1 MERRGCAAYAVLSA
15 HSRGRRQPE
24 PEDPFRTAFRRDRDR
39 IVHASAFRR
48 LEYKTQVF
56 VYKEGDY
63 YRTRLTHT
71 LEVAQIARS
80 IAVALGLNES
90 LVEAIALA
98 HDLGHPP
105 FGHSGEDG
113 LRARMHA
120 HGGFEHN
127 AQALR
132 VVDYLERRYPGFR
145 GLNLTHEVRESLL
158 KKGSLAAGGVGTDL
172 SPGPVPYLAAQVVDQ
187 ADSIAYNH
195 HDLDDGL
202 RSRIFSMDDLDTLDL
217 WRRACEL
224 APAGYRDLPEKIR
237 HLQVINQLVKM
248 SIHDLIEESSRRI
261 REHDPKS
268 AEQARQVGGK
278 MIDFSPAM
286 RAEQED
292 LKRFLFHRFYRADRV
307 RRMREKAIT
316 FVQALFDAYLAE
328 PSRLPSDFQETSS
341 QQGIERAVA
350 DYVAG
355 MTDRYAEQEYLA
367 LYSPFETV

>member
-1 MERRGCAAYAVLSA
+1 M
-15 HSRGRRQPE
+15 
-24 PEDPFRTAFRRDRDR
+24 AFQRDRDR
-39 IVHASAFRR
+39 IIHSTAFRR

-113 LRARMHA
+113 LRECMRD

-132 VVDYLERRYPGFR
+132 VVDYLERRYPAFR
-145 GLNLTHEVRESLL
+145 GLNLSYEVRVSLL
-158 KKGSLAAGGVGTDL
+158 KKGTSATGAVGSDL
-172 SPGPVPYLAAQVVDQ
+172 EPGSVPYLEAQVVDV

-195 HDLDDGL
+195 HDVDDGI
-202 RSRIFSMDDLDTLDL
+202 RSRIFKMDDLEELAL
-217 WRRACEL
+217 WRRACQL
-224 APAGYRDLPEKIR
+224 APGGYRQLPEKIS
-237 HLQVINQLVKM
+237 HLQVINQLVKIA
-248 SIHDLIEESSRRI
+248 IHDLITESSRRI
-261 REHDPKS
+261 EAAAPVS
-268 AEQARQVGGK
+268 AEEARASGHK
-278 MIDFSPAM
+278 LIDFSGEYRPM
-286 RAEQED
+286 QLELQ
-292 LKRFLFHRFYRADRV
+292 RFLFHRFYRADRV
-307 RRMREKAIT
+307 KRMREKAIK
-316 FVQALFDAYLAE
+316 FVAALFDAYRAE
-328 PSRLPSDFQETSS
+328 PERLPADYQETAAEV
-341 QQGIERAVA
+341 GLERAVA

-367 LYSPFETV
+367 LFSPFERA

>member
-1 MERRGCAAYAVLSA
+1 VASA
-15 HSRGRRQPE
+15 SSRGRRNAE

-80 IAVALGLNES
+80 LAVALGLNES

-113 LRARMHA
+113 LRERMRE

-132 VVDYLERRYPGFR
+132 VVDYLERRYPAFR
-145 GLNLTHEVRESLL
+145 GLNLCYEVRVSLL
-158 KKGSLAAGGVGTDL
+158 KKGTSATGSVGADL
-172 SPGPVPYLAAQVVDQ
+172 EPKPIPYLEAQVVDV

-195 HDLDDGL
+195 HDLDDGI
-202 RSRIFSMDDLDTLDL
+202 RSRIFGMDDLEELEL
-217 WRRACEL
+217 WRRACAL
-224 APAGYRDLPEKIR
+224 APAGYRELPEKIR
-237 HLQVINQLVKM
+237 HLQVTNQIVKVA
-248 SIHDLIEESSRRI
+248 IRDLITESSRRI
-261 REHDPKS
+261 EEAAPSS
-268 AEQARQVGGK
+268 AEEARATDHK
-278 MIDFSPAM
+278 LIDFSSDFRPL
-286 RAEQED
+286 QLD
-292 LKRFLFHRFYRADRV
+292 LQRFLFHRFYRADRV
-307 RRMREKAIT
+307 KRMREKAIK
-316 FVQALFDAYLAE
+316 FVEALFDAYCTE
-328 PSRLPSDFQETSS
+328 PERLPPDYQETASEV
-341 QQGIERAVA
+341 GLERAVA

-355 MTDRYAEQEYLA
+355 MTDRYAEQEYLT
-367 LYSPFETV
+367 LFSPFERA